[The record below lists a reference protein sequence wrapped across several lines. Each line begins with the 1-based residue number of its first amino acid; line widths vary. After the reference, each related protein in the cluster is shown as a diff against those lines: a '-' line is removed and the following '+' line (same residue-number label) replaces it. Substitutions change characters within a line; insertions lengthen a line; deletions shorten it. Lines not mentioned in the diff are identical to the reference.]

1 VFYSG
6 LKRGRTPRA
15 ALDTWRTT
23 YERAEPLL
31 NCVVNPRDMLHVRYE
46 ALASDP
52 AWELQRICG
61 FIGLRYERGMLDF
74 RSRPHHVA
82 NGNDMRL
89 GRMAAI
95 RLDEAWRTALSASD
109 LDYFEANA
117 GALNRRLGYR

>member
-1 VFYSG
+1 
-6 LKRGRTPRA
+6 LTRATPRRPP
-15 ALDTWRTT
+15 LDTWRLT

-31 NCVVNPRDMLHVRYE
+31 KRVVNPRDMLQVRYE

-89 GRMAAI
+89 GNTAAI
-95 RLDEAWRTALSASD
+95 RLDEAWRSALSASD